1 MVACC
6 WTGWHQFDG
15 WGLNLLDLRFAD
27 DIIIFVRSRQRTLV
41 INRFIDDT
49 FGADMFAV
57 KSGRDRDANQ

>member
-1 MVACC
+1 M
-6 WTGWHQFDG
+6 DG
-15 WGLNLLDLRFAD
+15 GLNLLDLRFAD

-41 INRFIDDT
+41 INRFIDHT